1 MTESCISA
9 GSPCKEPDKLYVEV
23 AGANIHEGYGLVL
36 EKDGEHVSQL
46 TMEQKENHQLYQC
59 DYSVSPGDGLRH
71 TLTMTVDRLQGEPLR
86 FPLQDEPRATRLSP
100 RIQPNLL
107 FPVYPLARLPRVQT
121 EPGHALLRPGY
132 LYVFWKGV
140 LWRELKTDENGKLQD
155 IDLAHWRNLARD
167 NTHLDLSRRE
177 AVGVVVDTLWVPA
190 RFEEIAG
197 ARWTI
202 DDVELAWSEQ
212 QWSWE
217 YIESLESGRDV
228 IKLPDEFRALTG
240 IPAYGKD
247 RVLENEAVEKRRGRC
262 EGLSRLKGY
271 RFPERFGADALG
283 NSDWMPAAKLSPSRQ
298 RNLALEFDASDPFL
312 VTQALDGNGL
322 QSDGDCIL
330 HSLKTELERLEG
342 HVCKANEVADFAQG
356 LFTLI
361 DDTLGK
367 EWTDRTGGSDQPNI
381 FSSDRTDNAE
391 QARRTLLDTV
401 YKRLRPAP
409 EDSDQ
414 LAPIRELA
422 IAAVPLRD
430 DLYELAWLTNQSSL
444 QLNLMSAIVESTQ
457 EHPHFKSAM
466 LLHASLFDKKS
477 WERGP
482 FDNYCSDVNME
493 LLDQALRK
501 SERETCRK
509 AYYELQDRRVR
520 LLQTRAFYS
529 FNDLFALNDVDY
541 LTAFATLNL
550 VMANLDTSVFTFDS
564 LAGKTTRD
572 DEAYRDRIG
581 SRFITGL
588 AESKVDLCKYLKND
602 DCPIPLDRE
611 LTEPLP
617 EVANDGSGKLR
628 PALLQHLS
636 HMSLEASEIPEALR
650 EQYEVS
656 KEEKQY
662 IVRNIARLGD
672 SELMQWTQASY
683 TTLGQ
688 LVADVI
694 SELYDT
700 VQRVVLQSVTS
711 GDLMKSTHLLEMPA
725 ALMKVGNPFMHGLI
739 FKSSGL
745 AASVADPDLEVLGMR
760 FGTQST
766 GIARFA
772 DETIEATLRQT
783 GGGSVGLLPNSQTDF
798 SLIRRSNMRLV
809 ANATPISDPVPEIP
823 PGKFKAELFL
833 AKSDSPAAKLS
844 RGFRA
849 KASGALMRYAPPGM
863 LALFMWNTI
872 SALETLKEDVRTGNW
887 GQKAK
892 AVGGVFYGITN
903 FMYWLGHVT
912 EAYNLQKQSGLSWLT
927 NAVLDIDDINSPAM
941 RSVARALLA
950 DQLIS
955 LAKIAGRL
963 GALLEVVLAIWN
975 GIDRLRASDHDAA
988 AGYFIAAAGFF
999 VFAFSHTIT
1008 PLLGLAVSMAP
1019 LVAFVAVFV
1028 ALGGLLWAVFRTDDD
1043 LETWI
1048 KNGPF
1053 GTPEPAAEYQH
1064 LRDNPDDAFQFLVG
1078 ALFPVRG
1085 VNRDLSH
1092 FEAAGLLSEEEKAWL
1107 SSNDRQDGHVLAVD
1121 SAAFIL
1127 MGNPQEQFRAHF
1139 WHHPHRTR
1147 NSKAKIEPEYVYYD
1161 AKNFSL
1167 RFHFP
1172 KRQAVMMGRRSIGF
1186 RSYTGYV
1193 QMVLNNGGLLPV
1205 TELDEPLKERAP
1217 EPEFRGNAVRWLEI

>member
-36 EKDGEHVSQL
+36 EKDGELVSQL

-59 DYSVSPGDGLRH
+59 DYAVSPGDGLRH
-71 TLTMTVDRLQGEPLR
+71 TLTLTVDRLQGEPLR
-86 FPLQDEPRATRLSP
+86 FPLQDAPRATRQSP

-155 IDLAHWRNLARD
+155 IDLAHWRHLARD
-167 NTHLDLSRRE
+167 NAHSGLSRRE
-177 AVGVVVDTLWVPA
+177 AAGVVVDTLWVPA

-197 ARWTI
+197 TKWTI

-247 RVLENEAVEKRRGRC
+247 RELENEALEKRGGRC
-262 EGLSRLKGY
+262 EDLSRLKSY
-271 RFPERFGADALG
+271 RFPERFGADSLG
-283 NSDWMPAAKLSPSRQ
+283 NSDWIPAAKLSPSRQ
-298 RNLALEFDASDPFL
+298 RNLAQEFDASDPFL

-342 HVCKANEVADFAQG
+342 HVCKANEVADFVQG

-367 EWTDRTGGSDQPNI
+367 EWTDRTGGSNQSNI

-414 LAPIRELA
+414 LAPIRERA

-430 DLYELAWLTNQSSL
+430 DLYELAWLTNQSSM
-444 QLNLMSAIVESTQ
+444 QLHLMSAIVDSTQ

-482 FDNYCSDVNME
+482 FDDYCSDVNME

-501 SERETCRK
+501 GDREACRR
-509 AYYELQDRRVR
+509 AYYELQERRVR
-520 LLQTRAFYS
+520 LLQSGAFYS
-529 FNDLFALNDVDY
+529 FNDLFSLNDVDY

-550 VMANLDTSVFTFDS
+550 VMTNLDASAFTFDS
-564 LAGKTTRD
+564 LAGKATREY
-572 DEAYRDRIG
+572 EAYRDQIG

-588 AESKVDLCKYLKND
+588 AESKVGLCKYLKND

-628 PALLQHLS
+628 PALLYHLS
-636 HMSLEASEIPEALR
+636 HSSLEASEIPEALR
-650 EQYEVS
+650 TQYEVS

-700 VQRVVLQSVTS
+700 FQRVVLQSLTS
-711 GDLMKSTHLLEMPA
+711 GDLMKSAHLLEMPA
-725 ALMKVGNPFMHGLI
+725 SLIKVGNPFMHDLV
-739 FKSSGL
+739 FRPRGL
-745 AASVADPDLEVLGMR
+745 ATAIASSDLEILGMR

-772 DETIEATLRQT
+772 DETIDTALRST
-783 GGGSVGLLPNSQTDF
+783 GSGSVSQLSSMQTDF

-809 ANATPISDPVPEIP
+809 ANAAPLSGPVPEIP
-823 PGKFKAELFL
+823 PGKFEAELFL
-833 AKSDSPAAKLS
+833 VKSGSPAAKLS

-863 LALFMWNTI
+863 LALFTWNTVGAI
-872 SALETLKEDVRTGNW
+872 EALKDADKNNF
-887 GQKAK
+887 GQ
-892 AVGGVFYGITN
+892 AVKSLTNLTYGVSN
-903 FMYWLGHVT
+903 LMYWLGHIT
-912 EAYNLQKQSGLSWLT
+912 EAYNLQQKTKLAWLT
-927 NAVLDIDDINSPAM
+927 DVILDVEKIGNPATKSLVRAVLAE
-941 RSVARALLA
+941 RW
-950 DQLIS
+950 IS
-955 LAKIAGRL
+955 LAKIAGRF
-963 GALLEVVLAIWN
+963 GALLEVVLAVWN

-988 AGYFIAAAGFF
+988 AGYFVAATGFL
-999 VFAFSHTIT
+999 VFTFSQVVT
-1008 PLLGLAVSMAP
+1008 PWLGLAASMAP
-1019 LVAFVAVFV
+1019 VVAFIAVLV
-1028 ALGGLLWAVFRTDDD
+1028 ALGGLFWAVFATDDD

-1053 GTPEPAAEYQH
+1053 GSPEPAAEYLH
-1064 LRDNPDDAFQFLVG
+1064 LHDNPGDAFQFLVG
-1078 ALFPVRG
+1078 ALFPVKG
-1085 VNRDLSH
+1085 LNRDLSH
-1092 FEAAGLLSEEEKAWL
+1092 FEAAGLLSEEEKAWM
-1107 SSNDRQDGHVLAVD
+1107 SSNNRQDGHVLAVD

-1147 NSKAKIEPEYVYYD
+1147 NSKAKIDPDYVYYD